1 MDEHMKAIS
10 AHLKSLKASK
20 AQIMRVLNEAKQMKG
35 GAINMATLL
44 KGVSKAHAKRAL
56 KMAHDSEM
64 EGGAFNFM
72 NMLQTGARKFVKHA
86 ALPLYDMIAAPV
98 LDEYAKENPELGVG
112 AKALS
117 HAGSRGAR
125 DLMLGFLGKNE
136 KREAKLNPEP
146 EPQQAPQPQKASQA
160 SYQDKIREREDRDYE
175 EDQKYEKY
183 RRERDRKQEEEDRK
197 YQDPRD
203 SYYREPYRDSYY
215 REPQRDSYS
224 YRDSYRE
231 PYQDSYERRPTREH
245 DEGLL
250 KKYGITGRGMNQ
262 PRSRSVGSDMLSP
275 MAAATMGHSQA
286 MNMKNKLE
294 RNMAEGRRKQM
305 GLLGVSGNLLGP
317 GHSPALMSQPQQNFQ
332 FRHTI
337 SGSAYH
343 PHVYGNGL
351 YA

>member
-1 MDEHMKAIS
+1 MKAIL
-10 AHLKSLKASK
+10 AHLKSLKATK
-20 AQIMRVLNEAKQMKG
+20 GQTMRVLNEAKQMEG
-35 GAINMATLL
+35 GAFHMMNAL

-64 EGGAFNFM
+64 EGGAFDFM
-72 NMLQTGARKFVKHA
+72 NMLKTGARKFVKHA
-86 ALPLYDMIAAPV
+86 ALPLYDMLAAPV
-98 LDEYAKENPELGVG
+98 LDKFSEENPELGVG
-112 AKALS
+112 ANAVS

-136 KREAKLNPEP
+136 KREAKLNPKP
-146 EPQQAPQPQKASQA
+146 EPQQAPQKSQ
-160 SYQDKIREREDRDYE
+160 YQDKIREREEQDDE
-175 EDQKYEKY
+175 EDRKYERY
-183 RRERDRKQEEEDRK
+183 RRERDQRQEEEDR
-197 YQDPRD
+197 YGSR
-203 SYYREPYRDSYY
+203 Y
-215 REPQRDSYS
+215 REPQRDYREPQRYYQEPRD
-224 YRDSYRE
+224 YRDSYE
-231 PYQDSYERRPTREH
+231 PRYEH

-250 KKYGITGRGMNQ
+250 KKYGISGRGLNQ
-262 PRSRSVGSDMLSP
+262 PRSRGVGMDMFSP
-275 MAAATMGHSQA
+275 MAAATMGHSQV

-294 RNMAEGRRKQM
+294 QNMAMGRRQQM

-337 SGSAYH
+337 SGAAYH